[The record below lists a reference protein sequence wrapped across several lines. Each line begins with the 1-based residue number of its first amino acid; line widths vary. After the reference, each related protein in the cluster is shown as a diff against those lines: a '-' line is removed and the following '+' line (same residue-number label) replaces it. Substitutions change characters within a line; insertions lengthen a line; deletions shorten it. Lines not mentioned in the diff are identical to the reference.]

1 MIRLFYANDTQFN
14 TNGVE
19 ILDPYIIDPVISEQI
34 NGIFGLEFRLPIF
47 ASQNM
52 EEENIIVCDTPKFE
66 NQAFR
71 ISSVRKSMGF
81 YFVKAYH
88 IFYDLIN
95 NLIEDI
101 NIVNAGAST
110 AVLKIQDGCAN
121 PHNFKFYTDIQNRVN
136 NCRIVR
142 CNPVQAL
149 IGTDVNN
156 FVNRWG
162 GEIER
167 DNFNVWMRGRV
178 GTTTDVKI
186 RYRKN
191 LIGYEAEIDYT
202 QITTKIM
209 PKGYDGLLL
218 PEKYVESSKI
228 NNYHN
233 KKIKV
238 IEYPDVKVRRENES
252 EGLTESEAFEELRRL
267 ARLEFTQNEIDV
279 PKANYKVDFVDLAQT
294 EEYKDIQALEKVYL
308 GDSIQVI
315 HEKENLNI
323 TARVISYKFNPLTKR
338 YIEIELGNYVEG
350 FTSISKTVREIHN
363 KIDNEI
369 STALEDAKTTATN
382 LIKGGFGG
390 FVKIYPDR
398 ILIMDTDNEGTAKN
412 VWQWN
417 KNGFGFSSTGING
430 TYNTAMTMDG
440 AIVADFITSGNL
452 NANIITSGKIKGENF
467 DLDLDT
473 GLMKFGVGSIDSNN
487 LSDRLKKE
495 LKGSDGKDGKSFVPN
510 LIEYGDFTR
519 QEGFNKQHNGN
530 FMSNEEPI
538 YNTWLIEDVSKS
550 KVVGTDEKYFE
561 TTDFGFSAKYITK
574 KINKQKKYYFKF
586 TSKGMG
592 DIHVYLKHPN
602 ATSTTIPLK
611 TANKLD
617 MKSDDWKIFKGE
629 FTVTYTPDYTSVTI
643 FNISESIPFC
653 IKNFIISEEPIPDDT
668 DWVPA
673 TGKDMLGPKG
683 DKGNPGPPGPPGAP
697 GTLAELPEALK
708 QWNSNATEISGKYVY
723 TPELFVGESSVTTS
737 SKTGVYIGKNV
748 RVNFNGYWTNLSG
761 LIGLNEGKVYWMFTT
776 DGRFVL
782 GHKFGE
788 QIQLGADG
796 RAIIPT
802 IKSNMIESRTITA
815 NNIAVGT
822 ITATNIAN
830 GTITSQE
837 IRAGTITTDILTP
850 GTNERIVLE
859 RGYTA
864 GSNNCK
870 QIDTN
875 YDGVRLKADA
885 DTYINVRKSNR
896 IDFYTDG
903 FAAAIYKDSWY
914 ETHPAGSTSS
924 SGSYRLE
931 ASNALITAGWV
942 KTVAMSPLS
951 DISLKENVK
960 YLDSDFVYRE
970 NKKHEIEHLNIDD
983 IMHFVKNA
991 RIATYDYK
999 DFGIDSISVVAQNLL
1014 KFEKVEKYLVNK
1026 YGGKYGVNIYSYM
1039 SMLHVALQEEMKKAE
1054 ELEKENKALSDRIA
1068 ALEDIVN
1075 RLVEKVEG

>member
-52 EEENIIVCDTPKFE
+52 EKENLIVCDTPKFE

-88 IFYDLIN
+88 IFYDLID

-110 AVLKIQDGCAN
+110 AILKIQDGCAN

-149 IGTDVNN
+149 IGTDDNN

-417 KNGFGFSSTGING
+417 KNGFGFSNTGING
-430 TYNTAMTMDG
+430 TYDTAMTMDG
-440 AIVADFITSGNL
+440 AIVADFITSGSL
-452 NANIITSGKIKGENF
+452 NANIITAGKIKGQNF
-467 DLDLDT
+467 DLDLDS
-473 GLMKFGVGSIDSNN
+473 GLMKFGVGAITKDS
-487 LSDRLKKE
+487 LTADLKNE
-495 LKGSDGKDGKSFVPN
+495 LKG
-510 LIEYGDFTR
+510 E
-519 QEGFNKQHNGN
+519 
-530 FMSNEEPI
+530 
-538 YNTWLIEDVSKS
+538 
-550 KVVGTDEKYFE
+550 
-561 TTDFGFSAKYITK
+561 
-574 KINKQKKYYFKF
+574 
-586 TSKGMG
+586 
-592 DIHVYLKHPN
+592 
-602 ATSTTIPLK
+602 
-611 TANKLD
+611 
-617 MKSDDWKIFKGE
+617 
-629 FTVTYTPDYTSVTI
+629 
-643 FNISESIPFC
+643 
-653 IKNFIISEEPIPDDT
+653 
-668 DWVPA
+668 
-673 TGKDMLGPKG
+673 KG
-683 DKGNPGPPGPPGAP
+683 DKGATGAQGPQGPQGIP
-697 GTLAELPEALK
+697 GTLAELPPPLK
-708 QWNSNATEISGKYVY
+708 QWNSNSTEISGKYVF
-723 TPELFVGESSVTTS
+723 TPELFVGTTS
-737 SKTGVYIGKNV
+737 PTNSTKTGVYIGENV
-748 RVNFNGYWTNLSG
+748 GAKAYNGATSYWSGITLIKNGYVNG
-761 LIGLNEGKVYWMFTT
+761 LISNEGWGFFGRDPNRRLSFYSDGTVSMWKITADEIASNSITAEHIQSDSINTNHLQYGSITGDKIKTGELTT
-776 DGRFVL
+776 DYL
-782 GHKFGE
+782 Y
-788 QIQLGADG
+788 
-796 RAIIPT
+796 
-802 IKSNMIESRTITA
+802 
-815 NNIAVGT
+815 
-822 ITATNIAN
+822 
-830 GTITSQE
+830 
-837 IRAGTITTDILTP
+837 P
-850 GTNERIVLE
+850 GTNNRIVLE
-859 RGYTA
+859 RGYSP
-864 GSNNCK
+864 GSNNAMS
-870 QIDTN
+870 IDAN
-875 YDGVRLKADA
+875 NNAIRLKFSSG
-885 DTYINVRKSNR
+885 TYFKASNAGCEAFYAGDLLFKAGGSNYTGISVANGTIMDMSNNSSNINIRGSEFFVN
-896 IDFYTDG
+896 
-903 FAAAIYKDSWY
+903 AQ
-914 ETHPAGSTSS
+914 GSTIFNASS
-924 SGSYRLE
+924 SG
-931 ASNALITAGWV
+931 AWSNGTYLT
-942 KTVAMSPLS
+942 S
-951 DISLKENVK
+951 DAKLKENIQK
-960 YLDSDFVYRE
+960 LGSDVVLHKNEKVDNDIFTTE
-970 NKKHEIEHLNIDD
+970 EICD
-983 IMHFVKNA
+983 FVKNLPLYNYNFKFDTVQHISTMTQNIKGKF
-991 RIATYDYK
+991 RDTLVRYNELSKCY
-999 DFGIDSISVVAQNLL
+999 SI
-1014 KFEKVEKYLVNK
+1014 E
-1026 YGGKYGVNIYSYM
+1026 IYNYVSI
-1039 SMLHVALQEEMKKAE
+1039 LNVALQEEMKKTD
-1054 ELEKENKALSDRIA
+1054 ELKKEV
-1068 ALEDIVN
+1068 EDLKQEISKIKELLN
-1075 RLVEKVEG
+1075 T